1 VGGQKNFFFSLLFF
15 FWVVGCSKALKK
27 SEIGLGLSHYFYYQP
42 VLIINKNAFFLILIE
57 KKIKFFK
64 IKYFL
69 KIYLFSLSFPN
80 SKKSALGRK
89 QTFMIKIL
97 DRIDEKSATF

>member
-1 VGGQKNFFFSLLFF
+1 MPWHKHFEKN
-15 FWVVGCSKALKK
+15 K
-27 SEIGLGLSHYFYYQP
+27 
-42 VLIINKNAFFLILIE
+42 VLHDRKLIE

-64 IKYFL
+64 IKYFF
-69 KIYLFSLSFPN
+69 KIYLFSLSFPI

-97 DRIDEKSATF
+97 DRIDEKSSTF